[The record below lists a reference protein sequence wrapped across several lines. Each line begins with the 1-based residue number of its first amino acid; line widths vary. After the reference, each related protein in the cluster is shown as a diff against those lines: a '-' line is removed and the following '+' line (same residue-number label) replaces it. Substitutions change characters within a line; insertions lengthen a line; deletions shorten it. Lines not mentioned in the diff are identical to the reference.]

1 MMTQQSSSPTRRSSS
16 KARSTAPSSR
26 GSTGSRSGLSRRS
39 RCGPRRARGS
49 ARASRSPRAS
59 VELARQAST
68 LVAFDFITG
77 NWDRYSGENVGL
89 DSTGAHV
96 LFIDNDAAFL
106 ELPPKEQLAR
116 NKALLDATD
125 RFSRAF
131 VEGAR
136 KLDAERLAAVFGEE
150 APGRPLLSAAVVSI
164 VARRLEELVA
174 IVDAKIAA
182 RGETETLYFP

>member
-1 MMTQQSSSPTRRSSS
+1 MTQRSSSPTRRSSS

-26 GSTGSRSGLSRRS
+26 GSTASRSGLSRRS
-39 RCGPRRARGS
+39 RCGPRHARGS
-49 ARASRSPRAS
+49 ARASRSPQAEI
-59 VELARQAST
+59 ELARQAST

-150 APGRPLLSAAVVSI
+150 APGRPLLSTAVVSI

-182 RGETETLYFP
+182 RGEAETLYFR